1 MQARGFLG
9 AVPLDAGSAGV
20 GEHQPGGTQSLGRPV
35 LAGPRLGQMERK
47 IVGGRKCPFEGRHG
61 PARL

>member
-9 AVPLDAGSAGV
+9 AVPLDAGNAGV
-20 GEHQPGGTQSLGRPV
+20 GEHQPGGRRALGGRFWQALSSV
-35 LAGPRLGQMERK
+35 RWEWK